1 MVSTAKVNCGKSSS
15 FPERAEC
22 TLSCQFSDIVNFLL
36 NINGGRDR
44 RCNFAVFVIWSASYT
59 SAKTLESK
67 ESISS
72 SSFYG

>member
-1 MVSTAKVNCGKSSS
+1 MVSTVNVNCGKSSS
-15 FPERAEC
+15 FPGRAEC
-22 TLSCQFSDIVNFLL
+22 TLSYQFSDIVNFLL
-36 NINGGRDR
+36 NNNDGRDR

-72 SSFYG
+72 FRFYG